1 MLVSSPQSVGF
12 LSQKER
18 IKVCLLLLLYQG
30 RPILPNASLCTCIE
44 YLQRD
49 FQGTGAS
56 SCLWGAEEGG
66 RFVFHC
72 CTHFYCL
79 NYLLCMFYFFKMY

>member
-30 RPILPNASLCTCIE
+30 RPILLNASLCTCIE